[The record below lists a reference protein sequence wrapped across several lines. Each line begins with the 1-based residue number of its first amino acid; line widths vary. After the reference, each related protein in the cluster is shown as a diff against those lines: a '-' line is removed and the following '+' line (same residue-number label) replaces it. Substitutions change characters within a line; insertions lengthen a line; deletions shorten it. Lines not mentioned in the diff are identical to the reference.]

1 MKVKT
6 LLTGLLAISILYS
19 CQESQP
25 GKKSVELNTKLDSVS
40 YAWGLTLGRNIKR
53 NGMGEIN
60 YEALSQAIED
70 ILSDSEIKIES
81 PKANYLYPAIEKCKM
96 GKTPRGRK
104 DFLGREWCQR
114 RGCYHRN
121 GIAIHHPQT
130 GRWP

>member
-6 LLTGLLAISILYS
+6 LFTGLLAISILYS

-53 NGMGEIN
+53 NGMEEIN

-81 PKANYLYPAIEKCKM
+81 PKANIILTTYIQQLRNAKWVKHLGE
-96 GKTPRGRK
+96 GKI
-104 DFLGREWCQR
+104 FLAEHC
-114 RGCYHRN
+114 
-121 GIAIHHPQT
+121 P
-130 GRWP
+130 